1 MKNEIKI
8 IILSN
13 LKMNRKKRIIVI
25 NEQEEQVQ
33 TPPPIQVF
41 NKMADDEGGKCPP
54 YNVYEPRNGDNIE

>member
-1 MKNEIKI
+1 
-8 IILSN
+8 
-13 LKMNRKKRIIVI
+13 MNRKKRIIVI

-54 YNVYEPRNGDNIE
+54 YNVSEPRNGDNIE